1 MRIYRTLWTCCLSL
15 LCSVSFAQLASGDFR
30 AQTERAF
37 LDYYQQVGL
46 QEKLYVVTDKPYY
59 SAGESIYFSA
69 FLLHPLTFK
78 PAVGSA
84 FIYVELI
91 SADGRLIARMKV
103 MGKEGRFDNA
113 LRLPTKLDA
122 GRYTLRAYT
131 RWMSNFDPA
140 FLFHKEIEI
149 GNYIDDAIQTSI
161 SYQTRA
167 NGAIV
172 ATLILTDN
180 ERKRIANQAIEYTL
194 NLNGKSKSYRSWSN
208 EQGIVTIQFRPSEAP
223 DDCLQLRIKTDNRRL
238 ERTIQL
244 PSFSDDFDLQFFP
257 EGGNLIAGI
266 PQTVAF
272 KAIGLDGKGVEIE
285 GYICDQERDTIC
297 NIRSLHKGMGLLLLA
312 AKPKST
318 YTAIVTSEKGLTRS
332 FELPAAQ
339 PSGCAIQVKRTND
352 NVLLMK
358 VQTSP
363 DLPIARFGAVVQS
376 RGVVEAVIEELSHL
390 KRIPLSHLKSGI
402 ALISIVDKEHKQV
415 VAERLVFIDND
426 QCATAEINVDK
437 SHFAP
442 REKCSIDLRIR
453 NSRGTPVSGSFAVS
467 VTDSEAVEIDPAS
480 ENIFS
485 YLLLSSDLKGTIE
498 QPAAYFNKE
507 ESNRHAFLDLIM
519 LTNGWRRYDVN
530 QLFKGSHPKLQHK
543 VETTQRITGRV
554 TGLLGK
560 VKDPSIIIFK
570 KGGKML
576 GQFPLTASNRFEI
589 TGIDMPDTAYY
600 YIQALNRKGLSQ
612 LMFIHIDPE
621 TFPSTNIPLA
631 RPYFKSYKPAIT
643 ESLLMGAKERYYTE
657 GGMRIIDI
665 DPIVVTAKR
674 EPVYTYS
681 TMISTFNALTDELSR
696 YASIYDALQR
706 FRQLEVDGQR
716 VRVRNRG
723 PWQPSTTAGAADE
736 EGDEA
741 SDAPFDADDA
751 TPAVLIN
758 DIPADISDLDTYAM
772 EDVTKLAY
780 LEPYEAVG
788 LNVSSPNGVIIM
800 EVRQQHR
807 QQSLNASLAEVLVGG
822 YAKPVEFYA
831 PRYDTFAP
839 RLQKD
844 LRTTIAWEPNLRSDT
859 EGAATLSFWTADR
872 PNDYRVVVE
881 GITDEGE
888 LCRATYLLKAQ
899 E

>member
-30 AQTERAF
+30 AQAERAF

-59 SAGESIYFSA
+59 SAGERIYFSA
-69 FLLHPLTFK
+69 FLLHPITFK

-84 FIYVELI
+84 FLYVELI
-91 SADGRLIARMKV
+91 SADGRLISRMKV
-103 MGKEGRFDNA
+103 MGKEGRFENA
-113 LRLPTKLDA
+113 LKLPTKLNA
-122 GRYTLRAYT
+122 GRYTLRAYS

-140 FLFHKEIEI
+140 FFFHKEIEI
-149 GNYIDDAIQTSI
+149 GNYIDDAIQTNI
-161 SYQTRA
+161 SYQT
-167 NGAIV
+167 GDDGTIV
-172 ATLILTDN
+172 ATVVLTDN

-208 EQGIVTIQFRPSEAP
+208 EQGVVTFQFRPTEAP
-223 DDCLQLRIKTDNRRL
+223 DDCLQLQIKTEHRRL
-238 ERTIQL
+238 ERIVQL

-272 KAIGLDGKGVEIE
+272 KAIGLDGKGVEVE

-297 NIRSLHKGMGLLLLA
+297 SIRSLHKGMGLFLLA
-312 AKPKST
+312 ADPKAT
-318 YTAIVTSEKGLTRS
+318 YTATITSEKGLTRN
-332 FELPAAQ
+332 FELPTAHS
-339 PSGCAIQVKRTND
+339 SGCAIQVKRTGN

-358 VQTSP
+358 VQTSS
-363 DLPIARFGAVVQS
+363 DLPIARFGAVIQS
-376 RGVVEAVIEELSHL
+376 RGVIEAVIEDLSHL
-390 KRIPLSHLKSGI
+390 KRIPLSHLQRGI
-402 ALISIVDKEHKQV
+402 ALISIVDKEKLQV
-415 VAERLVFIDND
+415 IAERLVFIDGD
-426 QCATAEINVDK
+426 HFATAEINAEK
-437 SHFAP
+437 SRFAP
-442 REKCSIDLRIR
+442 REKGSIDLRIR
-453 NSRGTPVSGSFAVS
+453 NSRGIPVSGSFAVS
-467 VTDSEAVEIDPAS
+467 ITDSEAVEIDPAS

-485 YLLLSSDLKGTIE
+485 YLLLSSDLKGPIE
-498 QPAAYFNKE
+498 QPAVYFNKE

-519 LTNGWRRYDVN
+519 LTNGWRRYDVGKI
-530 QLFKGSHPKLQHK
+530 FKGDHPKLQHPI
-543 VETTQRITGRV
+543 ETTQRITGRV
-554 TGLLGK
+554 SGLLGR

-576 GQFPLTASNRFEI
+576 GQFPLTTSNRFEI
-589 TGIDMPDTAYY
+589 KGIDMPDSAYY

-621 TFPSTNIPLA
+621 TFPSTHIPLA
-631 RPYFKSYKPAIT
+631 RPHFKDYKPAIT
-643 ESLLMGAKERYYTE
+643 ESLLMGAKEKYYTD

-665 DPIVVTAKR
+665 DPVVVTAKR

-681 TMISTFNALTDELSR
+681 TTIGAFNVLTDELSR

-706 FRQLEVDGQR
+706 FRQLEVVGQR
-716 VRVRNRG
+716 VRVRQREA
-723 PWQPSTTAGAADE
+723 WQPSSLASSSDDSGSGGADN
-736 EGDEA
+736 
-741 SDAPFDADDA
+741 PFDDDTG

-758 DIPADISDLDTYAM
+758 DIPADISELDTYAM

-807 QQSLNASLAEVLVGG
+807 QVSINASLAEVLVGG

-839 RLQKD
+839 APHKD
-844 LRTTIAWEPNLRSDT
+844 LRTTIAWEPNLRSDA

-872 PNDYRVVVE
+872 PNDYQVVVE